1 MRMSKYTPVRNGVL
15 LLCIIASTYVVYDL
29 GLSLV
34 DYFEQGL
41 PLSRIIPR
49 ILGTV
54 GWVLIVIKLAKAWWS
69 NRKKQ

>member
-1 MRMSKYTPVRNGVL
+1 MRMSKYTPIRNEVL
-15 LLCIIASTYVVYDL
+15 LLCIIANTYIAYDL
-29 GLSLV
+29 GQSLV
-34 DYFEQGL
+34 DYFEQDL

-54 GWVLIVIKLAKAWWS
+54 GWVLIVIELARAWWS